1 MPDLQGKVALIT
13 GASSGI
19 GVGIAVHFAH
29 CGCFLAL
36 NGRNVERLKTTK
48 EKCIN
53 SGRLSENKVLLV
65 PGDVSIPE
73 NAEKIVKETVKHFG
87 KLDILINNAGIIRFG
102 EATKITLKEFD
113 EIMRVNVRAVFHM
126 MQLCIPYLELT
137 KGSIVNVS
145 SIAAKRGFPNLSAY
159 CASKAAVDQLTKSV
173 AAEVASK
180 KIRVNAINPGFVE
193 TDLLKNAGVPD
204 EESQK
209 FAKSSSNT
217 HPLGRNGTVDDMAK
231 AIAFLASEDSSFIT
245 GTTLPVDGGRIVL
258 CLR

>member
-1 MPDLQGKVALIT
+1 MLTDMMSMCL

-19 GVGIAVHFAH
+19 GVGIAVHFAS

-36 NGRNVERLKTTK
+36 NGRNVDRLKITK

-53 SGRLSENKVLLV
+53 SGQLSENKVLLV

-73 NAEKIVKETVKHFG
+73 DAEKIVKETVKHFG
-87 KLDILINNAGIIRFG
+87 KLDILINNAGINRFG
-102 EATKITLKEFD
+102 EATKVTLKEFD

-126 MQLCIPYLELT
+126 IQLCIPHLELT

-145 SIAAKRGFPNLSAY
+145 SIAAKRGFPNLSVY
-159 CASKAAVDQLTKSV
+159 CASKAAVDQLTKSI

-180 KIRVNAINPGFVE
+180 KIRINSINPGFVE
-193 TDLLKNAGVPD
+193 TNLLKNAGVPD

-209 FAKSSSNT
+209 YAKSSNST

-258 CLR
+258 CPR